1 MKPQY
6 LIPIAMLAL
15 AIFLG
20 WITQGGQRLVFLL
33 PMAILNVVAI
43 AAPRMK
49 QVREAPGT
57 ERPNMIAEGLYL
69 FVLQLLILGGGY
81 MLGFLFAN
89 AVPIIA

>member
-1 MKPQY
+1 M
-6 LIPIAMLAL
+6 LGIA
-15 AIFLG
+15 IYLG

-33 PMAILNVVAI
+33 PMGLVNVIAI

-49 QVREAPGT
+49 QAREAQGAG
-57 ERPNMIAEGLYL
+57 RPNMIAEGAYL

-81 MLGFLFAN
+81 MLGFLLAN